1 MNMNGKM
8 SRAIFGVLVSAGAG
22 SAARAGLDQYG
33 DQNLLNTGTYSSD
46 PTSGTTLLG
55 LTSGQTT
62 VSPNAYGHGF
72 PFSPDA
78 GDYPGTDQ
86 IYVGSNQTAFHD
98 GYSQYSGRIAGPQVI
113 PMSYADQVPAG
124 QAVSTLTLGIMT
136 DDFQFPVWGDAY
148 TASVNGVPN
157 AALTSVLNSL
167 NETGP
172 EARFVTV
179 GIDPSI
185 LLGSDVLTLSIDEG
199 GDGGDGWAI
208 DFLTVGV
215 TTTPVPEPEFA
226 GLGGVAALG
235 LVRRRR

>member
-1 MNMNGKM
+1 
-8 SRAIFGVLVSAGAG
+8 
-22 SAARAGLDQYG
+22 
-33 DQNLLNTGTYSSD
+33 
-46 PTSGTTLLG
+46 
-55 LTSGQTT
+55 
-62 VSPNAYGHGF
+62 
-72 PFSPDA
+72 
-78 GDYPGTDQ
+78 
-86 IYVGSNQTAFHD
+86 
-98 GYSQYSGRIAGPQVI
+98 
-113 PMSYADQVPAG
+113 MSYADQVPAG